1 MNTLARRVR
10 RLQRRLVPQVDLE
23 SQRLAELIRERRRSR
38 LEAAG
43 QPYEELAWD
52 TVALPPGRRLSI
64 AETIRIGCQLAQQQR
79 SLATAVRRPHRNSE
93 RY

>member
-1 MNTLARRVR
+1 MNALARRVR

-23 SQRLAELIRERRRSR
+23 SQRLADLIRERRHRR

-52 TVALPPGRRLSI
+52 AVALPPGKRLSI
-64 AETIRIGCQLAQQQR
+64 AETLQIGRKLAQERTLARAAQLAK
-79 SLATAVRRPHRNSE
+79 
-93 RY
+93 